1 MKKAQTQFLSEKL
14 FRLKKDPTA
23 LFCLT
28 VLLIFFSASFLLP
41 LFLPHSPHQV
51 YGEFLNLPPFWMEG
65 SHSNFLLGTDDLG
78 RDFLSRLLNGGR
90 ISFLAGGAVMFFSLL
105 LGLLFGSLAG
115 LFKKLDLWISGA
127 VDILMS
133 FPGLLLAIAMAAVL
147 GPGLFNACFSAI
159 VIGLPS
165 MIRLTRSLVLR
176 EKEKN
181 YCIAARCLGARW
193 PRLLYYHI
201 LPNIKGELLA
211 QNLLLFCEGI
221 LTVAALS
228 FLGLGVEAPIAEWGL
243 MIADGRAYLET
254 SWWLTAFPGF
264 CLLIMIFCVNI
275 LGEKLKE

>member
-1 MKKAQTQFLSEKL
+1 MKNLQNPFLSKKISH
-14 FRLKKDPTA
+14 LKKDPTA

-28 VLLIFFSASFLLP
+28 VLLLFLCASFFLP

-51 YGEFLNLPPFWMEG
+51 YGDFLNLPPFWMEG
-65 SHSNFLLGTDDLG
+65 SRSNFFLGTDDLG

-90 ISFLAGGAVMFFSLL
+90 LSFLVGGAVMFFSLL
-105 LGLLFGSLAG
+105 FGLLFGSLAG
-115 LFKKLDLWISGA
+115 LFKKSDLWISGA

-133 FPGLLLAIAMAAVL
+133 FPGLLLAIALAAVL
-147 GPGLFNACFSAI
+147 GPGLLNACLSAI
-159 VIGLPS
+159 VIGLPP

-181 YCIAARCLGARW
+181 YATAALCFGASW
-193 PRLLYYHI
+193 PRLLCLHI

-211 QNLLLFCEGI
+211 QSLLLFCEGI

-228 FLGLGVEAPIAEWGL
+228 FLGLGVQAPTAEWGL

-254 SWWLTAFPGF
+254 SWWLTVLPGL